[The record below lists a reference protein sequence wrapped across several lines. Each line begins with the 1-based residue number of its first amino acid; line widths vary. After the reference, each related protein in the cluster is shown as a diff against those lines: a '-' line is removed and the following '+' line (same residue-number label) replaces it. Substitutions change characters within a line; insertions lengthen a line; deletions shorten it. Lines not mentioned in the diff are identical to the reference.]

1 MSNETLKEFINNMSL
16 KMKTEQIESNP
27 NWDSNVQA
35 NHYNVQLISGDNRK
49 TCSFPFSQG
58 IGIKENPNIN
68 GVLECLQS
76 DSLSGDFTFEGFCD
90 EFGYDSDSRKAEKT
104 FKACQETR
112 FKLKKF
118 FNGNFLRFLDADL
131 VE

>member
-1 MSNETLKEFINNMSL
+1 MSNETLKEFISNMNL
-16 KMKTEQIESNP
+16 TMKAEQIESNP

-35 NHYNVQLISGDNRK
+35 NHYKIQLMTPWSKGYF
-49 TCSFPFSQG
+49 SVPFSQG